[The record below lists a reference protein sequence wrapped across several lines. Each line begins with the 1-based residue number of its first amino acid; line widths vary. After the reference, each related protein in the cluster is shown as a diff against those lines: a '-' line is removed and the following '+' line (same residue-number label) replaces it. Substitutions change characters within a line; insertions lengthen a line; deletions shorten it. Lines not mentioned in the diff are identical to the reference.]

1 MTSQLLE
8 LFAFFLDILAF
19 RYFSCAWTKRVYSTH
34 SMVVTYKIQSH
45 FAISLEVSFSL
56 LVSHLIKHS
65 NFHES
70 KKQHYPNNP
79 TESYSTSS
87 SKSVQNFLYSHYEVL
102 LEPIPFAKNNIQ
114 EIINSL
120 AILHLQ
126 KCH

>member
-1 MTSQLLE
+1 MSFQLLE
-8 LFAFFLDILAF
+8 LFAFFLDTLVF
-19 RYFSCAWTKRVYSTH
+19 RYFSCVLSERVYSIH

-56 LVSHLIKHS
+56 LVNHPIKHS
-65 NFHES
+65 DFHES
-70 KKQHYPNNP
+70 KRQHYPNNP
-79 TESYSTSS
+79 SESYLTSS

-120 AILHLQ
+120 VILHLQ
-126 KCH
+126 MCH